1 VLERHTPNLDRADTV
16 ALKRFFCGNGTIQI
30 GKKRPTAK
38 LPGLLRKS
46 ALGGTAAIQMLNPH
60 KHLTTQPIDFWLARG
75 AVLVIAALQIG
86 IVNDLTVG
94 PRWLAPCLELALLIP
109 LSIAT
114 AWTQKRARKA
124 ATDDQW
130 NLVGR
135 DRRMIRRLAIALTAV
150 TTLMNF
156 GALARLIAA
165 ILAGNAGS
173 GQTLLLDAINIWV
186 TNVVIF
192 ALWFWALDRGGPA
205 ARGLVSERKNDF
217 LFTQQ
222 QSTVDR
228 EQFANWSPGFIDYLF
243 LAFTNA
249 TAFSPADTFPLTVR
263 AKLLMMAESAISLAT
278 IALVASRAVGILS

>member
-1 VLERHTPNLDRADTV
+1 MLERHSLNLDGADTV
-16 ALKRFFCGNGTIQI
+16 ALKRLFCGDGTRRI
-30 GKKRPTAK
+30 GKKRHTAK
-38 LPGLLRKS
+38 LHSLLRKP
-46 ALGGTAAIQMLNPH
+46 AREGTAAIQMVNPH
-60 KHLTTQPIDFWLARG
+60 KRLTGKPIDFWLARG
-75 AVLVIAALQIG
+75 AVLVVAALQIG

-94 PRWLAPCLELALLIP
+94 PRWLAPGLELALLIP
-109 LSIAT
+109 LSVAT

-124 ATDDQW
+124 STDEQW

-135 DRRMIRRLAIALTAV
+135 DRRMVRRLAISLTAI

-156 GALARLIAA
+156 GALAQLIAA

-173 GQTLLLDAINIWV
+173 GRTLLLDAVNIWV

-205 ARGLVSERKNDF
+205 GALVSERKNDF

-222 QSTVDR
+222 QETVVR
-228 EQFANWSPGFIDYLF
+228 EEFADWSPGFMDYLF

-263 AKLLMMAESAISLAT
+263 AKLLMMAESVISLAT